1 MNLLSTS
8 SLSSVDRTSP
18 RCSGGNIFDSC
29 RGLKFSLSLITE
41 LKIHYRYSF
50 RAFFSYRHQITS
62 KVKKTSKNQE
72 SNKKQKISKRRS
84 LMATTEGDKDRI
96 QMTFHDVRCFIDN
109 LWPRYFNSSD
119 QLFSLLQYR
128 WEKANYFGDRNS
140 GLIYPMR
147 QRARVENST
156 IYYRKK

>member
-1 MNLLSTS
+1 
-8 SLSSVDRTSP
+8 
-18 RCSGGNIFDSC
+18 
-29 RGLKFSLSLITE
+29 
-41 LKIHYRYSF
+41 
-50 RAFFSYRHQITS
+50 
-62 KVKKTSKNQE
+62 
-72 SNKKQKISKRRS
+72 
-84 LMATTEGDKDRI
+84 MATTEGDKDRI